1 MYIQP
6 DSQCVQRNRGSLS
19 AFVACLVTMFL
30 ALAGLT
36 FDGGR
41 VISEYVEMADIA
53 ENAARAGSQMIVDIR
68 SGNPQID
75 VSAARAQA
83 EAVLRLSGIQGT
95 VGASQEVI
103 EIRVRRSVS
112 MKILSLFGVG
122 NRSISITRRA
132 TPVVG

>member
-1 MYIQP
+1 MCIQP
-6 DSQCVQRNRGSLS
+6 DSHPDQGSLS

-30 ALAGLT
+30 ALGGLA

-41 VISEYVEMADIA
+41 VIAGYVEIADVA

-75 VSAARAQA
+75 VSAARVQA
-83 EAVLRLSGIQGT
+83 EAVLRLSGVDGT
-95 VGASQEVI
+95 VIASQELI
-103 EIRVRRSVS
+103 EIQVRRNVS

-122 NRSISITRRA
+122 NRSISVARRA